1 MSWRYCHNRNITEF
15 SLAVPL
21 LLGIP
26 TEHRQAL
33 EASLITH
40 TGLLFRIRITCTNK
54 VDQYDRLREMLWA
67 NRNRAGADHQWILY
81 SLGAEEVRG
90 GFGQVLS
97 DSRCPV
103 DAVCVWQGNAEVEV
117 GIRAGMGPTIPLRM
131 NTTLDPRFVDWQ
143 GIRVTLLELM
153 PAPRTDVRLRP
164 EDYSVRLKLEP
175 LD

>member
-1 MSWRYCHNRNITEF
+1 MRWTMVPALIGL
-15 SLAVPL
+15 SLVVGSEACGSPTDPENDLSQTLLERSGEVVLGYGDEVAVD
-21 LLGIP
+21 G
-26 TEHRQAL
+26 
-33 EASLITH
+33 S
-40 TGLLFRIRITCTNK
+40 
-54 VDQYDRLREMLWA
+54 V
-67 NRNRAGADHQWILY
+67 
-81 SLGAEEVRG
+81 VRVA
-90 GFGQVLS
+90 FGQVLS

-153 PAPRTDVRLRP
+153 PAPRTDVTLKP

-175 LD
+175 LH